1 MSGSPG
7 DAPPSG
13 TVPHPSGEHLLAT
26 AYRKNAVRLVVI
38 LVIAYVV
45 NYLDR
50 NSIAFA
56 GLTMNKALGLTA
68 RQFGLAAGL
77 SVASYSLLEVPSN
90 LFMQKV
96 GARLWLSRIM
106 ITWGLAAA
114 AGALVIGPYS
124 LCLSRLILGAAEA
137 GFFPGV
143 LMYLSTWF
151 PSRYRTRIFAWFLL
165 GIPLSSVVGGP
176 AAGLLLGMNGYL
188 HLAGWQWIYIAE
200 GAPAVVLG
208 ILTWALLVDDP
219 RDAKW
224 LTADERYALLE
235 ALRNESRSRAQ
246 HDFVGAL
253 KDARVLILTVIQFG
267 FTLGTYGIGIWLPLI
282 LKQHHLTNIRIGLL
296 SVPPYLAASIAML
309 LWARSADRK
318 DAQIL
323 NLTLSCA
330 LAAAGLIVSAMAP
343 GLASRLVA
351 LTVALVGATSARAIF
366 WAIPPRFLV
375 GTAAAGGLAFI
386 NSVGTLG
393 GFFGPFLMGWLK
405 DLTGSFQSGLLLMA
419 AIVAIS
425 AGFAVLLGLVG
436 VRGRD
441 PSPAA

>member
-1 MSGSPG
+1 MSGSTGPASPLG
-7 DAPPSG
+7 VPS
-13 TVPHPSGEHLLAT
+13 TVPDEGLLAS
-26 AYRKNAVRLVVI
+26 ACRKNALRLVVI
-38 LVIAYVV
+38 LVVAYVV

-56 GLTMNKALGLTA
+56 GLTMNAALGLTA

-90 LFMQKV
+90 LIMQRV

-114 AGALVIGPYS
+114 AGAMVIGPYS
-124 LCLSRLILGAAEA
+124 LSVSRLVLGAAEA

-143 LMYLSTWF
+143 LLYLSGWF
-151 PSRYRTRIFAWFLL
+151 PSSYRTRVFAWFLL

-176 AAGLLLGMNGYL
+176 AAGLLLGLDRYWN
-188 HLAGWQWIYIAE
+188 LAGWQWIYIAE
-200 GAPAVVLG
+200 GVPAVVLG
-208 ILTWALLVDDP
+208 VLTYCLLVDHP

-224 LTADERYALLE
+224 LTADERKALLE
-235 ALRNESRSRAQ
+235 ALGNERRSRVQ
-246 HDFVGAL
+246 HDLAAAL

-282 LKQHHLTNIRIGLL
+282 LKQHHLTNIQIGLL

-309 LWARSADRK
+309 LWARSADRNG
-318 DAQIL
+318 AQIL
-323 NLTLSCA
+323 NLTLSCL
-330 LAAAGLIVSAMAP
+330 LAAAGLVGSVLAP
-343 GLASRLVA
+343 GLALRLVG

-375 GTAAAGGLAFI
+375 GNAAAGGLAFI

-405 DLTGSFQSGLLLMA
+405 DLTGSFNSGLLVMA
-419 AIVAIS
+419 AIVLVS
-425 AGFAVLLGLVG
+425 AFFSALLPLAG
-436 VRGRD
+436 VRSCD
-441 PSPAA
+441 PHPAS

>member
-1 MSGSPG
+1 MTRE
-7 DAPPSG
+7 D
-13 TVPHPSGEHLLAT
+13 LLAS
-26 AYRKNAVRLVVI
+26 ACRKNAWRLVA
-38 LVIAYVV
+38 LLAIAYVV

-77 SVASYSLLEVPSN
+77 SVASYSMLEVPSN

-106 ITWGLAAA
+106 ITWGIVAG
-114 AGALVIGPYS
+114 AGALVIGPFS
-124 LCLSRLILGAAEA
+124 LSLSRLVLGAAEA

-143 LMYLSTWF
+143 LMYLATWF
-151 PSRYRTRIFAWFLL
+151 PSRYRTRVFAWFLL

-188 HLAGWQWIYIAE
+188 HLAGWQWLFIAE
-200 GAPAVVLG
+200 GAPAAVLG
-208 ILTWALLVDDP
+208 VLTYWLLVDHP
-219 RDAKW
+219 RDATW
-224 LTADERYALLE
+224 LTPDERHALLE
-235 ALRNESRSRAQ
+235 ALANEPRIGVQ
-246 HDFVGAL
+246 HDLAAAL
-253 KDARVLILTVIQFG
+253 KDPRVLILTVVQFG

-282 LKQHHLTNIRIGLL
+282 LKQHHLTNLQVGLL
-296 SVPPYLAASIAML
+296 STPPYLAASIAML
-309 LWARSADRK
+309 LWARIADRK

-323 NLTLSCA
+323 NLTLSCL
-330 LAAAGLIVSAMAP
+330 LAVAGLIGSVLSP
-343 GLASRLVA
+343 GLTLRLVTLTIA
-351 LTVALVGATSARAIF
+351 LIGATSARAIF

-405 DLTGSFQSGLLLMA
+405 DVTGSFNSGLLLMA
-419 AIVAIS
+419 VIVMIS
-425 AGFAVLLGLVG
+425 AGFAAVLRLH
-436 VRGRD
+436 RA
-441 PSPAA
+441 S

>member
-1 MSGSPG
+1 MTQ
-7 DAPPSG
+7 D
-13 TVPHPSGEHLLAT
+13 ELLES
-26 AYRKNAVRLVVI
+26 AYRKNAWRLVVI

-106 ITWGLAAA
+106 ITWGLAAG

-124 LCLSRLILGAAEA
+124 LSLSRLVLGAAEA

-143 LMYLSTWF
+143 LLYLSLWF
-151 PSRYRTRIFAWFLL
+151 PARYRTRIFAWFLL

-176 AAGLLLGMNGYL
+176 AAGLLLGLNGHL

-200 GAPAVVLG
+200 GVPAVVLG
-208 ILTWALLVDDP
+208 ILTWCLLVDHP

-224 LTADERYALLE
+224 LTADERGALLE
-235 ALRNESRSRAQ
+235 ALANERRSRVQ
-246 HDFVGAL
+246 HDLAAAL

-282 LKQHHLTNIRIGLL
+282 LKQHQLTNIQIGLL

-309 LWARSADRK
+309 LWARRAERK
-318 DAQIL
+318 DTQIC
-323 NLTLSCA
+323 NLALSCA
-330 LAAAGLIVSAMAP
+330 LAAAGLIASAVSP
-343 GLASRLVA
+343 GLTLRLLTLTIA
-351 LTVALVGATSARAIF
+351 LIGATSARAIF

-405 DLTGSFQSGLLLMA
+405 DLTGSFNSGLFLMA
-419 AIVAIS
+419 VIVLIS
-425 AGFAVLLGLVG
+425 AGFAVLLRRVG
-436 VRGRD
+436 VGEPR
-441 PSPAA
+441 AAS

>member
-1 MSGSPG
+1 MTQ
-7 DAPPSG
+7 D
-13 TVPHPSGEHLLAT
+13 ELLAS
-26 AYRKNAVRLVVI
+26 AYRKNAWRLVAI
-38 LVIAYVV
+38 LVVAYVV

-56 GLTMNKALGLTA
+56 GLTMNKDLGLTA

-90 LFMQKV
+90 LVLQKV

-106 ITWGLAAA
+106 ITWGLAAG

-124 LCLSRLILGAAEA
+124 LSLSRLVLGAAEA

-143 LMYLSTWF
+143 LLYLSTWF

-200 GAPAVVLG
+200 GVPAIILGVV
-208 ILTWALLVDDP
+208 TWFLLVDDP
-219 RDAKW
+219 RDAEW
-224 LTADERYALLE
+224 LTPDERRALLE
-235 ALRNESRSRAQ
+235 ALGNEQRSRVQ
-246 HDFVGAL
+246 HDLAAAL
-253 KDARVLILTVIQFG
+253 KDARVLVLTVIQFG

-296 SVPPYLAASIAML
+296 TVPPYLAASVAML
-309 LWARSADRK
+309 LWARGADRK
-318 DAQIL
+318 DAQIFHL
-323 NLTLSCA
+323 ALSCL
-330 LAAAGLIVSAMAP
+330 LAAVGLIVSALSP
-343 GLASRLVA
+343 GLTMRLVTLTIA
-351 LTVALVGATSARAIF
+351 LIGATSARAIF
-366 WAIPPRFLV
+366 WAIPPRFLM

-405 DLTGSFQSGLLLMA
+405 DLTGSFNSGLLLMA
-419 AIVAIS
+419 TIVMIS
-425 AGFAVLLGLVG
+425 AGFAVLLRLIGTN
-436 VRGRD
+436 GRD
-441 PSPAA
+441 PRPL

>member
-1 MSGSPG
+1 MI
-7 DAPPSG
+7 DAS
-13 TVPHPSGEHLLAT
+13 EEALLAS
-26 AYRKNAVRLVVI
+26 AYRKNAWRLVVI

-56 GLTMNKALGLTA
+56 GLTMNRALGLTA

-106 ITWGLAAA
+106 ITWGLAAG

-124 LCLSRLILGAAEA
+124 LGLSRLVLGAAEA

-143 LMYLSTWF
+143 LLYLSTWF
-151 PSRYRTRIFAWFLL
+151 PSRYRTRVFAWFLL

-176 AAGLLLGMNGYL
+176 AAGFLLGMNGYL

-208 ILTWALLVDDP
+208 ILTWCLLVDDP

-224 LTADERYALLE
+224 LTPDERHALLE
-235 ALRNESRSRAQ
+235 ALGNERRTRVQ
-246 HDFVGAL
+246 HDLVAAL

-282 LKQHHLTNIRIGLL
+282 LKQHHLTNVRIGLL

-309 LWARSADRK
+309 LWARFADRR
-318 DAQIL
+318 DARIL
-323 NLTLSCA
+323 NLAVSCA
-330 LAAAGLIVSAMAP
+330 LAAAGLIGAALSS
-343 GLASRLVA
+343 GLTPRLGG
-351 LTVALVGATSARAIF
+351 LTVALIGATSARAIF

-386 NSVGTLG
+386 NSIGTLG

-405 DLTGSFQSGLLLMA
+405 DLTGSFDSGLALMA
-419 AIVAIS
+419 VIVLIS
-425 AGFAVLLGLVG
+425 AGFAALLRAFERERDDSALA
-436 VRGRD
+436 GRD
-441 PSPAA
+441 

>member
-1 MSGSPG
+1 MTQ
-7 DAPPSG
+7 D
-13 TVPHPSGEHLLAT
+13 ELLAS
-26 AYRKNAVRLVVI
+26 AYRKNAWRLVAI
-38 LVIAYVV
+38 LVVAYVV

-56 GLTMNKALGLTA
+56 GLTMNKDLGLTA

-90 LFMQKV
+90 LVLQRV

-106 ITWGLAAA
+106 ITWGLAAG

-124 LCLSRLILGAAEA
+124 LSLSRLVLGAAEA

-143 LMYLSTWF
+143 LLYLSTWF

-200 GAPAVVLG
+200 GVPAVILG
-208 ILTWALLVDDP
+208 VVTWFLLVDDP

-224 LTADERYALLE
+224 LTPDERRALLE
-235 ALRNESRSRAQ
+235 ALGNEHRSRVQ
-246 HDFVGAL
+246 HDLAAAL

-296 SVPPYLAASIAML
+296 TVPPYLAASIAML
-309 LWARSADRK
+309 FWARGADRK
-318 DAQIL
+318 DSQVLHLA
-323 NLTLSCA
+323 LSCL
-330 LAAAGLIVSAMAP
+330 LAAVGLIVSAVSP
-343 GLASRLVA
+343 GLTMRLVTLTIA
-351 LTVALVGATSARAIF
+351 LIGATSARAIF
-366 WAIPPRFLV
+366 WALPPRFLV
-375 GTAAAGGLAFI
+375 GAAAAGGLAFI

-405 DLTGSFQSGLLLMA
+405 DLTGSFESGLLLMA
-419 AIVAIS
+419 AIVMIS
-425 AGFAVLLGLVG
+425 AGFAILLRLVG
-436 VRGRD
+436 TNGRD
-441 PSPAA
+441 PRPL